1 MKPKPTDS
9 ELEILN
15 ILWENG
21 SATVREINELLSISK
36 PTGYTTTL
44 KLMQIMFEKGLLT
57 REEQGRSH
65 IYFPAVK
72 KEETQKVFL
81 DKILNSV
88 FNGSV
93 SQMAMQLLGGH
104 KTSKEEMEKIKR
116 LIDNL
121 DKKDGTDK

>member
-21 SATVREINELLSISK
+21 SATVRKINEQLSVEK

-44 KLMQIMFEKGLLT
+44 KLMQIMYEKGLLT
-57 REEQGRSH
+57 REEKGRSH
-65 IYFPAVK
+65 VYFPVVK
-72 KEETQKVFL
+72 KDETQKVFL
-81 DKILNSV
+81 DKLLNSV

-104 KTSKEEMEKIKR
+104 KTSKEEIEKIKK
-116 LIDNL
+116 LL
-121 DKKDGTDK
+121 DKMEDQDGSDK

>member
-21 SATVREINELLSISK
+21 SATVREINEQLSVEK

-44 KLMQIMFEKGLLT
+44 KLMQIMYEKGLLT
-57 REEQGRSH
+57 REEKGRSH
-65 IYFPAVK
+65 VYFPVVK
-72 KEETQKVFL
+72 KDETQKVFL
-81 DKILNSV
+81 DKLLNSV

-104 KTSKEEMEKIKR
+104 KTSKEEIEKIKK
-116 LIDNL
+116 LL
-121 DKKDGTDK
+121 DKMEDQDGSDK